1 MSNEIDDD
9 KKPLPRSSKELR
21 ILYGVSGVTW
31 WRYLRSANL
40 PKHIKIFTPNELE
53 ILINHLGRP

>member
-21 ILYGVSGVTW
+21 ILW